1 MRKAYGF
8 KLQSQKNVIKLGNM
22 IDDMW
27 GIHLHIMLLARR
39 YRRMFGKDVSAY
51 KLKRHTAETQK
62 ADETPLGSPAE
73 SSGSRRCIAVWQIP
87 RRIRSEQER
96 PKSR

>member
-27 GIHLHIMLLARR
+27 GIHLHIML
-39 YRRMFGKDVSAY
+39 D
-51 KLKRHTAETQK
+51 
-62 ADETPLGSPAE
+62 
-73 SSGSRRCIAVWQIP
+73 
-87 RRIRSEQER
+87 
-96 PKSR
+96 